1 MQTELNTNNPT
12 RKTLTIAYWPDGY
25 WIRDVQEAAT
35 LDRYEAFGNIPHRVT
50 EVDALADAESIEQ
63 QVKTLCTGWKQVA
76 EQPCAQ
82 GTQGEVQG

>member
-1 MQTELNTNNPT
+1 MQTELNTLNPT

-35 LDRYEAFGNIPHRVT
+35 LDRYEAFGSIPHRVT
-50 EVDALADAESIEQ
+50 EVDTDASAEHIEN
-63 QVKTLCTGWKQVA
+63 QVKTLCTGWKQAA

-82 GTQGEVQG
+82 GTQGEASR

>member
-1 MQTELNTNNPT
+1 MQTELNTNHST

-35 LDRYEAFGNIPHRVT
+35 LDRYEAFGSIPHRVT
-50 EVDALADAESIEQ
+50 EVEADASAEHIES

-76 EQPCAQ
+76 AQPCAQ
-82 GTQGEVQG
+82 GTQGEA